1 MVLACVVLPP
11 PSPLLYV
18 TLHFGDLDPLQ
29 IRNRAELIFLMCEQK
44 PLQKLSVIVWTWPKT
59 LYLVHEPLEPG

>member
-11 PSPLLYV
+11 PSPSSLRYV
-18 TLHFGDLDPLQ
+18 TLHFTDLDPLQ

-44 PLQKLSVIVWTWPKT
+44 PYPNMIFRCRCKSCLL
-59 LYLVHEPLEPG
+59 